1 MINPFEMM
9 KNLKEVQNSMEKMK
23 EEMKKISVTGSAGG
37 NMVQITLN
45 GQFEVTA
52 IKIDPIAVD
61 PRDVNMLQDI
71 IVAAHHDA
79 MGKVQEQ
86 LKARSS
92 EMLGG
97 MDLSQFG
104 M

>member
-23 EEMKKISVTGSAGG
+23 EELKKISVTGSAGG
-37 NMVQITLN
+37 NMVQVTLN

-71 IVAAHHDA
+71 IIAAHHDA
-79 MGKVQEQ
+79 MEKVQEQ

-97 MDLSQFG
+97 MDLGQFG

>member
-9 KNLKEVQNSMEKMK
+9 KNLKEVQNSMEIMK

-37 NMVQITLN
+37 NMVQVTLN